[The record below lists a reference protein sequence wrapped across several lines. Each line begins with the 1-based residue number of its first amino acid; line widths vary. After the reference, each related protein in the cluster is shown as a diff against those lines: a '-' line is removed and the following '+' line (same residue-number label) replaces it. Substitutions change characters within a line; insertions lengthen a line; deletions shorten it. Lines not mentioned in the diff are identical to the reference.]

1 MEVAV
6 KKITFL
12 MLHLNYGGLEKQT
25 VTLINELA
33 KTGDFEIEIISVYN
47 ILGKSFYDLD
57 SKVKIKYLI
66 PYGPNKK
73 EIRDC
78 IDNKK
83 YFRLIK
89 ELYKGI
95 NTLFLKYSLMKKEI
109 NNIRTNY
116 IFSTRI
122 EFSKLIKRTDTIN
135 ISQEH
140 SYIDNEK
147 YIKKVEKSFNNIDY
161 LVVMTDKAKEKYSRW
176 IENDKT
182 KVVVIPNM
190 IEKNEKYL
198 SNCESKKVISVGRL
212 EDVKDFSLLI
222 DIFYKIVIEHKNRN
236 WNLEIIG
243 SGSLKEELENKIDFL
258 GLKDNIKLTENLPA
272 NLVYEKLSK
281 SSIFVLTSKSESF
294 SLVLCEAM
302 DAGLPV
308 VSFDIDA
315 GPREIINNGVN
326 GYLIENRISDEMT
339 NKILSLMDNSKLR
352 KEIGSNAKQ
361 SVEKYYSSNII
372 KKWLEIIK

>member
-1 MEVAV
+1 
-6 KKITFL
+6 

-25 VTLINELA
+25 ITLINELA
-33 KTGDFEIEIISVYN
+33 KQDNLEIEIISVYN
-47 ILGKSFYDLD
+47 ILGKSFYDINA
-57 SKVKIKYLI
+57 KVKIKYLI

-73 EIRDC
+73 EIKDC
-78 IDNKK
+78 INDKK
-83 YFRLIK
+83 YFKLLK
-89 ELYKGI
+89 ELFKGLKI
-95 NTLFLKYSLMKKEI
+95 LFLKHNLIKKEI
-109 NNIRTNY
+109 ATVRTDY

-147 YIKKVEKSFNNIDY
+147 YIKIVNRSFNNINY
-161 LVVMTDKAKEKYSRW
+161 LVVMTDKAKENYNRW
-176 IENDKT
+176 IKNTKT
-182 KVVVIPNM
+182 DVVVIPNM
-190 IEKNEKYL
+190 IEENQKYI
-198 SNCESKKVISVGRL
+198 SNCENKKIISVGRL

-222 DIFYKIVIEHKNRN
+222 DIFAKIVEKHKNN
-236 WNLEIIG
+236 DWNLEIIG
-243 SGSLKEELENKIDFL
+243 SGSLKEELESKIQTL
-258 GLKDNIKLTENLPA
+258 NLKNNIKLTQNLPIDM
-272 NLVYEKLSK
+272 VYKKLSE

-302 DAGLPV
+302 DVGIPV

-315 GPREIINNGVN
+315 GPKEIISNDEN
-326 GYLIENRISDEMT
+326 GYLIENRNIDDMVD
-339 NKILSLMDNSKLR
+339 KILSLIDNSKLR

-361 SVEKYYSSNII
+361 SAKKYYSSNII

>member
-1 MEVAV
+1 M

-33 KTGDFEIEIISVYN
+33 KQDNLEIEIISVYN
-47 ILGKSFYDLD
+47 ILGKSFYDID

-73 EIRDC
+73 EIKEC
-78 IDNKK
+78 IHNKR

-89 ELYKGI
+89 ELYNGLNI
-95 NTLFLKYSLMKKEI
+95 LWLKYSLMKEEI
-109 NNIRTNY
+109 TKIRTDY

-147 YIKKVEKSFNNIDY
+147 YIKKVEKSFSNINY
-161 LVVMTDKAKEKYSRW
+161 LVVMTDKAKENYCRW
-176 IENDKT
+176 IDNNKT

-190 IEKNEKYL
+190 IEKNEKYI
-198 SNCESKKVISVGRL
+198 SNCDSKKIISVGRL

-222 DIFYKIVIEHKNRN
+222 DVFSKIVTNHKNN
-236 WNLEIIG
+236 DWNLEIIG
-243 SGSLKEELENKIDFL
+243 SGSLKEELENKIETL
-258 GLKDNIKLTENLPA
+258 GLKDNIKLTENSPI
-272 NLVYEKLSK
+272 NMVYKKLSE

-294 SLVLCEAM
+294 SLVICEAM
-302 DAGLPV
+302 DVGLPV

-315 GPREIINNGVN
+315 GPREIITDGVN
-326 GYLIENRISDEMT
+326 GYLIEDRKSDEMAS
-339 NKILSLMDNSKLR
+339 KILSLIDNRKLR

-361 SVEKYYSSNII
+361 SVERYYSSSII

>member
-1 MEVAV
+1 
-6 KKITFL
+6 

-33 KTGDFEIEIISVYN
+33 KQGDLEIDIISVYN
-47 ILGKSFYDLD
+47 ISGKSFYDLD

-73 EIRDC
+73 EIKECLNAKR
-78 IDNKK
+78 
-83 YFRLIK
+83 YFKLVK
-89 ELYKGI
+89 ELFKGI
-95 NTLFLKYSLMKKEI
+95 KILFLKYNLMKKEI
-109 NNIRTNY
+109 SKIKSDY

-147 YIKKVEKSFNNIDY
+147 YIKKVGKSFNYIDY
-161 LVVMTDKAKEKYSRW
+161 LVVMTDKAKENYDGW
-176 IENDKT
+176 IVNKKT

-190 IEKNEKYL
+190 IEKNEKYI
-198 SNCESKKVISVGRL
+198 SNCENKKIVSVGRL

-222 DIFYKIVIEHKNRN
+222 GVFSKIVEQHKNDD

-243 SGSLKEELENKIDFL
+243 SGSLKEELEKKIEFL
-258 GLKDNIKLTENLPA
+258 NLKDNIKLTGNLPIDI
-272 NLVYEKLSK
+272 VYKSLSE
-281 SSIFVLTSKSESF
+281 SSIFVLSSKSESF
-294 SLVLCEAM
+294 SLVICEAM
-302 DAGLPV
+302 DVGLPV

-315 GPREIINNGVN
+315 GPREIITDGLN
-326 GYLIENRISDEMT
+326 GYLIENRNSDEMAS
-339 NKILSLMDNSKLR
+339 KILSLMDNSKIR
-352 KEIGSNAKQ
+352 KEMGSNAKR
-361 SVEKYYSSNII
+361 SVDRYYSSSMI

>member
-1 MEVAV
+1 M

-25 VTLINELA
+25 ITLINELA
-33 KTGDFEIEIISVYN
+33 KQDNLEIEIISAYD
-47 ILGKSFYDLD
+47 ILGKSFYNID

-73 EIRDC
+73 EIKYC
-78 IDNKK
+78 VDNKK
-83 YFRLIK
+83 YFRLVK
-89 ELYKGI
+89 ELFKGI
-95 NTLFLKYSLMKKEI
+95 KILFLKYALMKEEI
-109 NNIRTNY
+109 SKVRTDY

-122 EFSKLIKRTDTIN
+122 EFSKLIKRVDTIN

-147 YIKKVEKSFNNIDY
+147 YIKKVEKSFNNINY
-161 LVVMTDKAKEKYSRW
+161 LVVMTEKAKENYCRW
-176 IENDKT
+176 LSNDKT
-182 KVVVIPNM
+182 KVIVIPNM
-190 IEKNEKYL
+190 IEKNEKYI
-198 SNCESKKVISVGRL
+198 SNPDSKKIISVGRL

-222 DIFYKIVIEHKNRN
+222 DVFSKVVIDHKNN
-236 WNLEIIG
+236 DWNLEIIG
-243 SGSLKEELENKIDFL
+243 SGSLKEELENKIET
-258 GLKDNIKLTENLPA
+258 LKLKGNIKLVENLPIDK
-272 NLVYEKLSK
+272 VYGSLSE

-302 DAGLPV
+302 DVGLPV

-315 GPREIINNGVN
+315 GPREIITDGVN
-326 GYLIENRISDEMT
+326 GYLIENRKAEEMLE
-339 NKILSLMDNSKLR
+339 KILLLVDNSKLR

>member
-1 MEVAV
+1 M

-33 KTGDFEIEIISVYN
+33 KQEDFQIDIISVYN

-73 EIRDC
+73 EIKECLNAKR
-78 IDNKK
+78 
-83 YFRLIK
+83 YFKLVK
-89 ELYKGI
+89 ESFKGI
-95 NTLFLKYSLMKKEI
+95 KILFLKYNLMKKEI
-109 NNIRTNY
+109 SKIKSDY

-140 SYIDNEK
+140 SYIDNED
-147 YIKKVEKSFNNIDY
+147 YIKRVGKSFNYIDY
-161 LVVMTDKAKEKYSRW
+161 LVVMTDKAKENYDGW
-176 IENDKT
+176 IINNKT

-190 IEKNEKYL
+190 IEKNEKYI
-198 SNCESKKVISVGRL
+198 SNCENKKIVSVGRL

-222 DIFYKIVIEHKNRN
+222 DVFSNIVDKHKNN
-236 WNLEIIG
+236 DWNLEIIG
-243 SGSLKEELENKIDFL
+243 SGSLKEELEKKIEVL
-258 GLKDNIKLTENLPA
+258 NLKDNIKLVGDLPIDM
-272 NLVYEKLSK
+272 VYKSLSE
-281 SSIFVLTSKSESF
+281 SSIFVLSSKSESF
-294 SLVLCEAM
+294 SLVICEAM
-302 DAGLPV
+302 DVGLPV

-315 GPREIINNGVN
+315 GPREIITDGLN
-326 GYLIENRISDEMT
+326 GYLIENRNCDEMAS
-339 NKILSLMDNSKLR
+339 KILSLMDNSKVR
-352 KEIGSNAKQ
+352 KEMGSNAKL
-361 SVEKYYSSNII
+361 SVDRYYSSSIV

>member
-1 MEVAV
+1 M

-33 KTGDFEIEIISVYN
+33 KQEDFQIDIISVYN

-73 EIRDC
+73 EIKEC
-78 IDNKK
+78 LNSKK
-83 YFRLIK
+83 YFKLIK
-89 ELYKGI
+89 ELFKGI
-95 NTLFLKYSLMKKEI
+95 KILFLKYNLMKKEI
-109 NNIRTNY
+109 AKIKSEY

-140 SYIDNEK
+140 SYIDNED
-147 YIKKVEKSFNNIDY
+147 YIKRVGKSFNYIDY
-161 LVVMTDKAKEKYSRW
+161 LVVMTDKAKENYDGW
-176 IENDKT
+176 IANNKT

-190 IEKNEKYL
+190 IEKNEKYI
-198 SNCESKKVISVGRL
+198 SNCENKKIVSVGRL

-222 DIFYKIVIEHKNRN
+222 DVFSNIVDKHKNN
-236 WNLEIIG
+236 DWNLEIIG
-243 SGSLKEELENKIDFL
+243 SGSLKEELENKIKVL
-258 GLKDNIKLTENLPA
+258 NLKDNIKLLGDLPIDM
-272 NLVYEKLSK
+272 VYKSLSE
-281 SSIFVLTSKSESF
+281 SSIFVLSSKSESF
-294 SLVLCEAM
+294 SLVICEAM
-302 DAGLPV
+302 DVGLPV
-308 VSFDIDA
+308 VSFDIDV
-315 GPREIINNGVN
+315 GPREIIIDGLN
-326 GYLIENRISDEMT
+326 GYLIENRNCDEMAS
-339 NKILSLMDNSKLR
+339 KILSLMDNSKVR
-352 KEIGSNAKQ
+352 KEIGSNAKL
-361 SVEKYYSSNII
+361 SVDRYYSSSIV